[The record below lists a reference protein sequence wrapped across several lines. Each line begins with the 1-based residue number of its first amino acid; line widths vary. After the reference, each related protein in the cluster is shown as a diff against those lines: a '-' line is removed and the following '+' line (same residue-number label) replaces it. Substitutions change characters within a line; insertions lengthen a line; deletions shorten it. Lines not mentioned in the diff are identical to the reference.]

1 MRSPVILVLAVAA
14 LALGGSAATA
24 AGLPTAPTFLG
35 AGSAPVGS
43 CGAFALT
50 ATPYIVDPAS
60 GTVTDVRVT
69 VASSCIGGQ
78 LSVSLRS
85 GTNPATSAPAGQ
97 GGMAVTATACP
108 GNVCTI
114 SITSPPGLDRVQAV
128 HLVISGP

>member
-1 MRSPVILVLAVAA
+1 MRAPVVLVLAVAA

-24 AGLPTAPTFLG
+24 AGLPTAPTSLG

-50 ATPYIVDPAS
+50 ATPYVVDPAS
-60 GTVTDVRVT
+60 GTVTAVRVT
-69 VASSCIGGQ
+69 VASSCNGGQ

-85 GTNPATSAPAGQ
+85 GTNPTTSAPAGQ

-108 GNVCTI
+108 GNVCTV
-114 SITSPPGLDRVQAV
+114 SITSPPGLELVQAV

>member
-1 MRSPVILVLAVAA
+1 MRAPAVIVLAVAA

-24 AGLPTAPTFLG
+24 AGLPTAPTSLG

-50 ATPYIVDPAS
+50 ATPYVVDPAS
-60 GTVTDVRVT
+60 GTVTAVRVT
-69 VASSCIGGQ
+69 VASCIGGQ

-97 GGMAVTATACP
+97 GGMAVSTAACP
-108 GNVCTI
+108 GNVCTV